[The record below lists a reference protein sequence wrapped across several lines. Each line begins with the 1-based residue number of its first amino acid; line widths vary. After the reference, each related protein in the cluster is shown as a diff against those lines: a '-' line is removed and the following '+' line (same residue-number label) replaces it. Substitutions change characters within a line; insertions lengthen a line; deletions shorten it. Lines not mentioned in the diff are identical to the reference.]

1 MNNCFLSF
9 LVIAA
14 GVGLAGAAT
23 AHDDDSAGHGVH
35 AHAAPSFDAGEP
47 GAGNAA
53 SRRIEVV
60 AREGDGRM
68 FFEPA
73 RIDVKIGD
81 EVEFVVRN
89 EGQLAHEF
97 VLGSAIE
104 NASHAA
110 MMEVMPDMQHDDP
123 NAVRVTP
130 GNAARLVWRFSKA
143 GEFEFACLV
152 PGHYEAGMKGDA
164 VVD

>member
-1 MNNCFLSF
+1 MNKRFLSF

-14 GVGLAGAAT
+14 AVGLAGAAT
-23 AHDDDSAGHGVH
+23 AHDDHAGHGAHVH
-35 AHAAPSFDAGEP
+35 PAPSFDAGEP
-47 GAGNAA
+47 GAVATA
-53 SRRIEVV
+53 SRRVEVV
-60 AREGDGRM
+60 ASEAAGRM

-73 RIDVKIGD
+73 RVSAKIGD
-81 EVEFVVRN
+81 EFEFIVRN
-89 EGQLAHEF
+89 EGQLEHEF

-110 MMEVMPDMQHDDP
+110 MMEAMPDMQHDDP

-143 GEFEFACLV
+143 GEFEFACFV
-152 PGHYEAGMKGDA
+152 PGHYEAGMKGNECGR
-164 VVD
+164 